1 MKRNNKGFSLV
12 ELLIAIAVSSIVL
25 SALVTLIVQAV
36 RSYSKQTALA
46 QVQSDADIS
55 LNQISKNILE
65 ANEIQLVKTTN
76 DGKSDIEFYFKI
88 EHEETSGAAGGTGG
102 GTPGTAG
109 KKWGYWYD
117 SANKILYYTDN
128 DDSDPTKV
136 NKSVVCDNVEAFN
149 VQIKADNFTF
159 DSDDKIL
166 SIPKRPQIVVT
177 IKLKRMNEEREVQR
191 TYVTRNVIDEIYMGK
206 GTSILQILKG
216 MKKSDIATYIDSSH

>member
-102 GTPGTAG
+102 G
-109 KKWGYWYD
+109 
-117 SANKILYYTDN
+117 NKILYYTDN

-206 GTSILQILKG
+206 GTSILQISKG

>member
-88 EHEETSGAAGGTGG
+88 EQEETSGAAG
-102 GTPGTAG
+102 GTAG

-206 GTSILQILKG
+206 GTSILQISKG

>member
-88 EHEETSGAAGGTGG
+88 EQEETSGAARGTGG

-109 KKWGYWYD
+109 KKLGYWYD

-159 DSDDKIL
+159 DGDDKIL

-206 GTSILQILKG
+206 GTSILQISKG

>member
-76 DGKSDIEFYFKI
+76 DGKSDM
-88 EHEETSGAAGGTGG
+88 
-102 GTPGTAG
+102 
-109 KKWGYWYD
+109 
-117 SANKILYYTDN
+117 
-128 DDSDPTKV
+128 
-136 NKSVVCDNVEAFN
+136 
-149 VQIKADNFTF
+149 
-159 DSDDKIL
+159 
-166 SIPKRPQIVVT
+166 R
-177 IKLKRMNEEREVQR
+177 
-191 TYVTRNVIDEIYMGK
+191 
-206 GTSILQILKG
+206 SILKFNRKKPQVLPEEQVVVHQELLVKSGVTGMIQPTRFYITLIMMIVILQRLTRALFVIMWKHL
-216 MKKSDIATYIDSSH
+216 MYR